1 LAKTIGMKR
10 FGISLFLATLLVT
23 AAMTLARCG
32 GSDSQPAANSQPA
45 AKSPDTT
52 SDAGPAPDNNSAN
65 NPSLAD
71 TAYEKNRTRPITD
84 TARPAP
90 SAPPRK

>member
-10 FGISLFLATLLVT
+10 SGISLFVASLLVAT
-23 AAMTLARCG
+23 AMTLAHCG
-32 GSDSQPAANSQPA
+32 GPDSQPAANSQPA
-45 AKSPDTT
+45 AKSPDTS

-84 TARPAP
+84 TM
-90 SAPPRK
+90 KKK

>member
-1 LAKTIGMKR
+1 MKR
-10 FGISLFLATLLVT
+10 SGISLFAATLLVT
-23 AAMTLARCG
+23 AAMTLAYCG
-32 GSDSQPAANSQPA
+32 GSGSQPAANSQPA
-45 AKSPDTT
+45 AKSPDTS

-84 TARPAP
+84 TAHPAP
-90 SAPPRK
+90 AASPRR

>member
-1 LAKTIGMKR
+1 MKR
-10 FGISLFLATLLVT
+10 SGISLFVATLLVT
-23 AAMTLARCG
+23 ATITLARCG
-32 GSDSQPAANSQPA
+32 GSGSQPAANSQPA
-45 AKSPDTT
+45 AAKSPDTS

-84 TARPAP
+84 TTHPAR
-90 SAPPRK
+90 SAPPRR

>member
-1 LAKTIGMKR
+1 MKR
-10 FGISLFLATLLVT
+10 SGISLFVAPLLVT
-23 AAMTLARCG
+23 AAMTLASCG
-32 GSDSQPAANSQPA
+32 GSDSQPA

-52 SDAGPAPDNNSAN
+52 SEAGPAPDNNSAN

-84 TARPAP
+84 TM
-90 SAPPRK
+90 KKK